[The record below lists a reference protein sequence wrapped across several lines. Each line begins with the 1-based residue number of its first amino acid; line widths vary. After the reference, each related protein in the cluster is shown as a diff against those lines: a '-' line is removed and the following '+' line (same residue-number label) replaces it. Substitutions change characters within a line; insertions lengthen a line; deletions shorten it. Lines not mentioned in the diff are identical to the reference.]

1 VDVNPG
7 MRLRL
12 QNLSIRAKLAIILGV
27 TIFSLAATRA
37 LGLTQ
42 LGAFLDRF
50 VTYTTVL
57 ENLHEAQAA
66 LTAAQLG
73 VARERFAADGQA
85 AEDAD
90 RALERLSQLAP
101 RAGLPVDEVQALRDA
116 RRARSGQSLAA
127 QSDALGRLARRL
139 ETRFEEQRSVA
150 AEAYAV
156 EYKIMNGTYVSMLLL
171 VLAAGVIAYFL
182 IAKMVTRPLTRMVSV
197 ANAVAAGDLRS
208 RIDPSGKD
216 ELAQV
221 MRALGEMNSGLAH
234 LIGEVR
240 DAAGA
245 IATGAGQIDQ
255 TTGRLAERFTDQATG
270 LDHTASTMEHLTAT
284 VGRNAEHARRAAD
297 RAGNASEVAQ
307 RGGVEVRRAVDTM
320 SAVDAGARRI
330 TDIVGV
336 IDSIAFQTNIL
347 ALNAAVEAARAG
359 AQGRG
364 FAVVASEVRSLAQ
377 KSAAAAREIKTLIG
391 EAIARVE
398 EGGRVVQ
405 AAGDTI
411 SQTVSAVQEVTGI
424 VEEIAALSNEQAE
437 RLQEINH
444 EVAELVQKTRG
455 NNVLVNHAADA
466 ARANSDQAGAL
477 QEAISVFRLAE
488 GDAARAG
495 PPSSGRLEGPEP
507 LALESRR

>member
-1 VDVNPG
+1 MRP
-7 MRLRL
+7 RLR
-12 QNLSIRAKLAIILGV
+12 NLSIRAKLAIILGA
-27 TIFSLAATRA
+27 TIFALAATRA

-42 LGAFLDRF
+42 LGEFLDRF
-50 VTYTTVL
+50 VSYTTVL
-57 ENLHEAQAA
+57 ENLHEAQSAI
-66 LTAAQLG
+66 TAAQLG
-73 VARERFAADGQA
+73 LVRERYAADGEAAQA
-85 AEDAD
+85 AD
-90 RALERLSQLAP
+90 RALERLAQVAP
-101 RAGLPVDEVQALRDA
+101 RAGLPVAEVEALREA
-116 RRARSGQSLAA
+116 RRAREGQSLPA
-127 QSDALGRLARRL
+127 QSEALASLAQRL
-139 ETRFEEQRSVA
+139 ETRFESQRA
-150 AEAYAV
+150 AAADAYAV

-171 VLAAGVIAYFL
+171 VLAVGVVAYFL

-208 RIDPSGKD
+208 RIDPSGRD
-216 ELAQV
+216 ELSQV
-221 MRALGEMNSGLAH
+221 MRALGEMNTGLAH

-240 DAAGA
+240 NAAGA
-245 IATGAGQIDQ
+245 ITAGTGQIDQ
-255 TTGRLAERFTDQATG
+255 ANEKLAERFADQAAG
-270 LDHTASTMEHLTAT
+270 LDHTATTMEHLTAT

-297 RAGNASEVAQ
+297 RAGNASAVAD
-307 RGGVEVRRAVDTM
+307 RGGAEVRRAVETM

-405 AAGDTI
+405 SAGDTI
-411 SQTVSAVQEVTGI
+411 AQTVAAVQEVTGI
-424 VEEIAALSNEQAE
+424 VGEIAALSNEQAE

-455 NNVLVNHAADA
+455 NTVLVNHAVEA
-466 ARANSDQAGAL
+466 ARANSEQAVAL
-477 QEAISVFRLAE
+477 QGAISVFQLAE
-488 GDAARAG
+488 GEQPRAVQ
-495 PPSSGRLEGPEP
+495 PPSAPAGRLQGSKP
-507 LALESRR
+507 LALGSRR

>member
-1 VDVNPG
+1 

-12 QNLSIRAKLAIILGV
+12 RNLSIRAKLAVILGV

-42 LGAFLDRF
+42 LGVFLDRF
-50 VTYTTVL
+50 VAYTTVL
-57 ENLHEAQAA
+57 ENLHDAQAA

-73 VARERFAADGQA
+73 VTRERFAADGEAAQA
-85 AEDAD
+85 AD
-90 RALERLSQLAP
+90 RALERLAQVAP
-101 RAGLPVDEVQALRDA
+101 RAGLPVADVEALRQA
-116 RRARSGQSLAA
+116 RRAQSGQSLAA
-127 QSDALGRLARRL
+127 QTDALQALAQRIDS
-139 ETRFEEQRSVA
+139 RFEAQRGIA
-150 AEAYAV
+150 ADAYAV

-171 VLAAGVIAYFL
+171 VLAVGLVAYFL
-182 IAKMVTRPLTRMVSV
+182 IAKMVTRPLNRMVSV

-208 RIDPSGKD
+208 RIDPSGRD
-216 ELAQV
+216 ELSQV
-221 MRALGEMNSGLAH
+221 MRALGEMNTGLAQ

-245 IATGAGQIDQ
+245 ISGGSGQIDQ
-255 TTGRLAERFTDQATG
+255 ANAKLAERFADQAAG
-270 LDHTASTMEHLTAT
+270 LDHAAATMEHLTAT

-297 RAGNASEVAQ
+297 RAGNASVVAD
-307 RGGVEVRRAVDTM
+307 RGGAEVRRAVETM

-391 EAIARVE
+391 EAISRVE

-411 SQTVSAVQEVTGI
+411 AQTVSAVQEVTGI
-424 VEEIAALSNEQAE
+424 VGEIAALSNEQAA
-437 RLQEINH
+437 RLQEMNH
-444 EVAELVQKTRG
+444 EVADLVQKTRG
-455 NNVLVNHAADA
+455 NTVLVNHAADA
-466 ARANSDQAGAL
+466 ARANSEQAVAL
-477 QEAISVFRLAE
+477 QEAIAVFRLAE
-488 GDAARAG
+488 GAAAPAPPPGG
-495 PPSSGRLEGPEP
+495 PSVRRLEGAEP
-507 LALESRR
+507 LALGSRG

>member
-1 VDVNPG
+1 

-12 QNLSIRAKLAIILGV
+12 RNLSIRAKLAIILGV

-57 ENLHEAQAA
+57 ENLHEAQSA

-73 VARERFAADGQA
+73 VARERFGADGQA
-85 AEDAD
+85 AADAD
-90 RALERLSQLAP
+90 RALERLAQRAA
-101 RAGLPVDEVQALRDA
+101 RAGLPLAEVEALQDA
-116 RRARSGQSLAA
+116 RRAREGQSLPA
-127 QSDALGRLARRL
+127 QAEALRSLAQRL
-139 ETRFEEQRSVA
+139 EARFEERRGA
-150 AEAYAV
+150 AADAYAV

-171 VLAAGVIAYFL
+171 VLAVGVIAYFL
-182 IAKMVTRPLTRMVSV
+182 IAKMVTRPLTRMVGV

-208 RIDPSGKD
+208 RIDPSGRD
-216 ELAQV
+216 EVSQV
-221 MRALGEMNSGLAH
+221 MRALGEMNTGLAR

-240 DAAGA
+240 NAAGA
-245 IATGAGQIDQ
+245 IATGAGQIDH
-255 TTGRLAERFTDQATG
+255 TNARLAERFADQAAG

-297 RAGNASEVAQ
+297 RAGSASEVAE
-307 RGGVEVRRAVDTM
+307 RGGIEVRRAVDTM

-377 KSAAAAREIKTLIG
+377 KSAAAAHEIKNLIG

-411 SQTVSAVQEVTGI
+411 AQTVSAVQEVTGI
-424 VEEIAALSNEQAE
+424 VGEIAALSNEQSE
-437 RLQEINH
+437 RLQEINQ

-466 ARANSDQAGAL
+466 ARANSEQAGAL
-477 QEAISVFRLAE
+477 QQAISVFQLAE
-488 GDAARAG
+488 GVTARGASPSG
-495 PPSSGRLEGPEP
+495 PASPRLEGPEP
-507 LALESRR
+507 LALESRG

>member
-1 VDVNPG
+1 

-12 QNLSIRAKLAIILGV
+12 RNLSIRAKLAVILGA
-27 TIFSLAATRA
+27 TIFALAATRA

-42 LGAFLDRF
+42 LGEFLDRF
-50 VTYTTVL
+50 VSYTTVL
-57 ENLHEAQAA
+57 ENLHEAQSAIA
-66 LTAAQLG
+66 TAQLG
-73 VARERFAADGQA
+73 LVRERYAADGEAAQA
-85 AEDAD
+85 AD
-90 RALERLSQLAP
+90 RALERLAQVAP
-101 RAGLPVDEVQALRDA
+101 RAGLPVAEVEALREA
-116 RRARSGQSLAA
+116 RRAREGQSLPA
-127 QSDALGRLARRL
+127 QSEALRSLAQRL
-139 ETRFEEQRSVA
+139 ETRFESQRGIA
-150 AEAYAV
+150 ADAYAV

-171 VLAAGVIAYFL
+171 VLAVGVVAYFL

-208 RIDPSGKD
+208 RIDPSGRD
-216 ELAQV
+216 ELSQV
-221 MRALGEMNSGLAH
+221 MRALGEMNAGLAH

-240 DAAGA
+240 NAAGA
-245 IATGAGQIDQ
+245 ISTGTGQIDQ
-255 TTGRLAERFTDQATG
+255 ANEKLAERFADQAAG

-297 RAGNASEVAQ
+297 RAGNASAVAD
-307 RGGVEVRRAVDTM
+307 RGGAEVRRAVETM

-391 EAIARVE
+391 EALARVE

-405 AAGDTI
+405 SAGDTI
-411 SQTVSAVQEVTGI
+411 AQTVAAVQEVTGI
-424 VEEIAALSNEQAE
+424 VGEIAALSNEQAE
-437 RLQEINH
+437 RLQEINL
-444 EVAELVQKTRG
+444 EVAGLVQKTRG
-455 NNVLVNHAADA
+455 NTVLVNHAVDA
-466 ARANSDQAGAL
+466 ARANSEQAVAL
-477 QEAISVFRLAE
+477 EQAISVFQLAE
-488 GDAARAG
+488 GEPPRAAEPPDAPAKRLPGAG
-495 PPSSGRLEGPEP
+495 PLV
-507 LALESRR
+507 LESRR